1 LLAHFSR
8 RRVVEQGQVGT
19 THARSI
25 GAVPGSRIRITSQR
39 NVTFPIANFLKR
51 TNRTA
56 DKPGCDVRKYPMA
69 VARQAP
75 VPASAG
81 ARPRQTER
89 QESCRHSTGVMIMA
103 LDRAA

>member
-39 NVTFPIANFLKR
+39 NVTFSIANFLKR

-75 VPASAG
+75 VPASADSVLDHAKQNG
-81 ARPRQTER
+81 RNRVATARAR
-89 QESCRHSTGVMIMA
+89 
-103 LDRAA
+103 